1 MANPFDSMIDAIK
14 RVGYHNHRTE
24 EHSDLVSLQIWQDLL
39 AQCPALRDDVKAGAV
54 EKWLNVKA
62 PGGRHRRI
70 DLFVG
75 QPGED
80 GYADLRRVRIGVE
93 NKSVITAHRNR
104 TNRYDDISEVM
115 NSVLAVRPEAVLA
128 AVVVVGFAERVLNV
142 PDKVKTLAHD
152 FDREVAPRLGTGDVT
167 LWEEYAKA
175 ISKNKPDDPHKTIAK
190 FQTLPTRTHA
200 RTHEVGLDCLL
211 IVPVYVD
218 NVNPPR
224 LLDKSE
230 SGIDVEA
237 DYRRMV
243 EHLCRAYTARW
254 HS

>member
-1 MANPFDSMIDAIK
+1 MASPFDSMIDAII

-24 EHSDLVSLQIWQDLL
+24 EHSDIVSEQIWQDLL
-39 AQCPALRDDVKAGAV
+39 SRCPSLREDVEAGSV
-54 EKWLNVKA
+54 KKWLNVKA

-75 QPGED
+75 QPGNGGE
-80 GYADLRRVRIGVE
+80 ADLRRVRIGVE

-128 AVVVVGFAERVLNV
+128 AVIVVGFAERVLNV
-142 PDKVKTLAHD
+142 PDRVKALAED
-152 FDREVAPRLGTGDVT
+152 FDGDVAHRLGTGDPT
-167 LWEEYAKA
+167 LWDEFPRA
-175 ISKNKPDDPHKTIAK
+175 ISQNKPDDAQKTIAK
-190 FQTLPTRTHA
+190 FRTLPTRTHA
-200 RTHEVGLDCLL
+200 RTHEIGLDWLL
-211 IVPVYVD
+211 IVPVHVD

-224 LLDKSE
+224 LLDSSE

-237 DYRRMV
+237 DYRRMIA
-243 EHLCRAYTARW
+243 HLCKAYTARW